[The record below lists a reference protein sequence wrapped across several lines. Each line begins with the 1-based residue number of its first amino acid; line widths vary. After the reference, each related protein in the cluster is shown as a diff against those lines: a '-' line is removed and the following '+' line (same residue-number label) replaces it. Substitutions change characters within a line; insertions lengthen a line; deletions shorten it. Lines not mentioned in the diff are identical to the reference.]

1 MDWVL
6 NSLDS
11 SSSERLFLWLLITC
25 IPDFWTNLTSSR
37 RRGKRLAQLLL
48 GHAEK
53 ARNSTYTL
61 WRLLTL
67 TYRSIAWVP
76 TLGNRPFR
84 AC

>member
-25 IPDFWTNLTSSR
+25 IPDFWANLISSR

-48 GHAEK
+48 AHAEK
-53 ARNSTYTL
+53 ARILVRSL
-61 WRLLTL
+61 WRILTG
-67 TYRSIAWVP
+67 V
-76 TLGNRPFR
+76 
-84 AC
+84 